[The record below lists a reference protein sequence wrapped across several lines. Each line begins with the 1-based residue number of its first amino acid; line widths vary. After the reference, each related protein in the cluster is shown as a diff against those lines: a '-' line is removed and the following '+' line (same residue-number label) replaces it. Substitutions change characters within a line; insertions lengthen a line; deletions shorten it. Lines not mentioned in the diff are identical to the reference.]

1 MSAFVGATGMKF
13 GQTLKASP
21 FASANRLPSL
31 ALEYKALK
39 KVIKRDDDFLP
50 QLAKWVEMLD
60 AAFAAQAREC
70 LARAK
75 PLLGTWLITRK
86 SNKVRRVPPRAAQP
100 RHFSGRSSSTQYAV
114 HVRSRCVER

>member
-1 MSAFVGATGMKF
+1 MKF

-31 ALEYKALK
+31 ALEYKGLK

-50 QLAKWVEMLD
+50 QLAKWVETLD
-60 AAFAAQAREC
+60 SAFAAQAREC

-75 PLLGTWLITRK
+75 PLLGTWLLTRK
-86 SNKVRRVPPRAAQP
+86 SNKVRRVPSRVTQDAASLANWA
-100 RHFSGRSSSTQYAV
+100 R
-114 HVRSRCVER
+114 